1 MVRKANI
8 NDIEAVTAIYEH
20 IQKMEADGLIRIG
33 WNPSTYPVRATAEE
47 PYCALST
54 DPTVHFFKSLRCHRL
69 RFPAPSNTLQTPR
82 RQSMR

>member
-20 IQKMEADGLIRIG
+20 IQKMEADGLVRIG

-54 DPTVHFFKSLRCHRL
+54 LLCTFSNHSGVTVFASPRPPTPCRR
-69 RFPAPSNTLQTPR
+69 PADNP
-82 RQSMR
+82 